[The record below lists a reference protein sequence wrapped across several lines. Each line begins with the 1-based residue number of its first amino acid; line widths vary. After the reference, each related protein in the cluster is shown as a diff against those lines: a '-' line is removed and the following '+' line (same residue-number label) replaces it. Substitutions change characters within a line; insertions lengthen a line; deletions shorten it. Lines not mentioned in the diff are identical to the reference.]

1 MGMPGIAIGEG
12 THDCAVVVL
21 ALAHCAS
28 TEAFV
33 GQRMCDAFMSRR
45 WHEIYDGVRNRVE
58 ALQGRA
64 VERFGVN
71 RTVWQAEAVALGL
84 RRIEMP
90 PGGISPET
98 LTPLDPPGFMI
109 LEQHGHASAM
119 LGEWIVNKRDCP
131 ITALY
136 AWVSELS
143 QNPPEASPKRKPFCV
158 TTR

>member
-1 MGMPGIAIGEG
+1 MPGIAIGEG

-33 GQRMCDAFMSRR
+33 GQRMCDAFTSRR

-64 VERFGVN
+64 VEGFGVN

-84 RRIEMP
+84 RRVETGVLAIARYRRRCPQGRGLGARLRPVFAMCGHVFWR
-90 PGGISPET
+90 GG
-98 LTPLDPPGFMI
+98 
-109 LEQHGHASAM
+109 
-119 LGEWIVNKRDCP
+119 
-131 ITALY
+131 
-136 AWVSELS
+136 
-143 QNPPEASPKRKPFCV
+143 
-158 TTR
+158 